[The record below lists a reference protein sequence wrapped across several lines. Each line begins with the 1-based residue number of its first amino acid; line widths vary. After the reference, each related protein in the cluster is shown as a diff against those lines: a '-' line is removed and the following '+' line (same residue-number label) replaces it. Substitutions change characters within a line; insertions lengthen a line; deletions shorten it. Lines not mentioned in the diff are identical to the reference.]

1 MKSTYSIVLWKKS
14 HDKGLDDTFKNTFET
29 LSILQKYN
37 PSYRPNYLTCRSKAE
52 AMSAPKFEWNYDNFV
67 GQLRKGVNKEG
78 DKEFP
83 DLGYSISFFSSKESD
98 SAGISAH
105 VGIVNKLFH
114 DSIVIN
120 LHNNVDWNDAAAAEE
135 VERLFGEL
143 CKEYNP
149 IWGGICD
156 NNLLLRFNGY
166 LSDGKPNFLCWLN
179 YWPDDIEEKV
189 GKKKI
194 KKAVKKYPDMD
205 YSDHILKTGRKP
217 YSVESEDDMRQLI
230 EKQDYILK

>member
-52 AMSAPKFEWNYDNFV
+52 AMSAPKFEWNYENFV

-83 DLGYSISFFSSKESD
+83 DLGYSISFFSSKEND
-98 SAGISAH
+98 SVGISAH

-120 LHNNVDWNDAAAAEE
+120 LHNNVDWNDDAAAEE
-135 VERLFGEL
+135 VVR
-143 CKEYNP
+143 
-149 IWGGICD
+149 
-156 NNLLLRFNGY
+156 
-166 LSDGKPNFLCWLN
+166 LCWLN

-205 YSDHILKTGRKP
+205 YSDHILKIGRKP

>member
-37 PSYRPNYLTCRSKAE
+37 PNYRPNYLTCKSKAE
-52 AMSAPKFEWNYDNFV
+52 AMSAPKFEWNYENFV
-67 GQLRKGVNKEG
+67 EQLRKGINKTG
-78 DKEFP
+78 NKEFP
-83 DLGYSISFFSSKESD
+83 DLGYSISFFSSKEND
-98 SAGISAH
+98 SVGVSAL

-114 DSIVIN
+114 DSII
-120 LHNNVDWNDAAAAEE
+120 VDFYNTIDWSDDEVAEE
-135 VERLFGEL
+135 IERIFREL

-149 IWGGICD
+149 SWGGICD
-156 NNLLLRFNGY
+156 TDLPLRFDGY
-166 LSDGKPNFLCWLN
+166 LLDGKPNFLCWLN
-179 YWPDDIEEKV
+179 YWPDDIEAEV

-205 YSDHILKTGRKP
+205 YSDHILKISRMP
-217 YSVESEDDMRQLI
+217 YSVESEDDMRQLA
-230 EKQDYILK
+230 ERQDYILK

>member
-1 MKSTYSIVLWKKS
+1 M
-14 HDKGLDDTFKNTFET
+14 
-29 LSILQKYN
+29 
-37 PSYRPNYLTCRSKAE
+37 
-52 AMSAPKFEWNYDNFV
+52 
-67 GQLRKGVNKEG
+67 
-78 DKEFP
+78 
-83 DLGYSISFFSSKESD
+83 GYSISLFSSKEND
-98 SAGISAH
+98 SVGISAL

-114 DSIVIN
+114 DSII
-120 LHNNVDWNDAAAAEE
+120 VDFYNTIDWSDDEVAEE
-135 VERLFGEL
+135 IERIFREL
-143 CKEYNP
+143 CKEYTP
-149 IWGGICD
+149 SWGGICD
-156 NNLLLRFNGY
+156 TDLPLRFNGY